1 MENKKDFVF
10 RFVYLRV
17 LCGEWESKT
26 DYKMTLEPVNL
37 PFRIKPGKQA
47 DTRIDLQKVCLFII
61 EHPIPTLTEVVVRTF
76 REETCQIY

>member
-1 MENKKDFVF
+1 MGNKKDFVF
-10 RFVYLRV
+10 RFVYLSV

-47 DTRIDLQKVCLFII
+47 YNKNRLAKSLLV
-61 EHPIPTLTEVVVRTF
+61 H
-76 REETCQIY
+76 Y